1 MVAYRARPEGDTLL
15 PVVLVV
21 QEIFRD
27 ICRRLAKEG
36 YLAIAPI
43 CSPGKAMCPSKVEDH
58 QKIIAKRGISLE
70 RGLHQRCPRPLRPL
84 VSAQLG

>member
-1 MVAYRARPEGDTLL
+1 MVAYRARPEEDTLL

-43 CSPGKAMCPSKVEDH
+43 CSPGKAMCPRW
-58 QKIIAKRGISLE
+58 KIIAKRASLSSVACISGVRDRL
-70 RGLHQRCPRPLRPL
+70 GL
-84 VSAQLG
+84 